1 MVLTHELWRSKDYRY
16 RKEYLLLIAGLGN
29 PGSEYVNTRH
39 NVGFMLLD
47 RLARRY
53 DIKCASRACGALWG
67 RGTIKG
73 EDVALIK
80 PMSFMN
86 LSGKAVGAFTRK
98 FSLSLASVLVVLD
111 DCELPLGTIRIKP
124 GGGSGGHN
132 GLASVIESLGGSD
145 FPRLRLGIGRPEQGD
160 LTAHV
165 LGSFS
170 YEEHQTL
177 DLMLEE
183 ALSSIE
189 TIIGEGITAAMNTF
203 N

>member
-1 MVLTHELWRSKDYRY
+1 MF
-16 RKEYLLLIAGLGN
+16 LIAGLGN

-47 RLARRY
+47 RLAVRFG
-53 DIKCASRACGALWG
+53 IKCASRASGALWG
-67 RGTIKG
+67 RGSIKG

-98 FSLSLASVLVVLD
+98 FALSPASVLVLLD
-111 DCELPLGTIRIKP
+111 DCELPLGTLRIKP

-132 GLASVIESLGGSD
+132 GLGSVIENLGGSD
-145 FPRLRLGIGRPEQGD
+145 FPRLRLGIGRPEHGD

-170 YEEHQTL
+170 FEERQVL
-177 DLMLEE
+177 EEMLEN
-183 ALSSIE
+183 ALSSVECIIE
-189 TIIGEGITAAMNTF
+189 EGIAAAMNRF